1 MCIVY
6 HGNVYTYF
14 QYNNMV
20 SLCFLKK
27 RIESMEERGKERERE
42 GESSLTNKK
51 RKEILEVEKY
61 DNNNNKNSY
70 SRNLPYAIHCTST

>member
-1 MCIVY
+1 
-6 HGNVYTYF
+6 
-14 QYNNMV
+14 MV

-27 RIESMEERGKERERE
+27 RIESMEERGKERER
-42 GESSLTNKK
+42 GRESSLPNKK